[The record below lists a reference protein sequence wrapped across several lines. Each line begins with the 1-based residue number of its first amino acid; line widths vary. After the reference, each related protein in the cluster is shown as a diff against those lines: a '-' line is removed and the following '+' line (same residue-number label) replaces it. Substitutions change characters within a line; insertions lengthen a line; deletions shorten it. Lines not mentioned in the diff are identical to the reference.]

1 MKECK
6 AFRTARANMV
16 FFNSFLNTK
25 IIIFFFSNL
34 KKQFEL
40 PLLSCHAGLSG
51 NAEIV
56 TRKKRRGSP
65 DRDDDDD
72 ETTCKTAMLARGE
85 RKKRREGR
93 GGERRW
99 EEGKGQIRGREWL
112 S

>member
-1 MKECK
+1 MQSIPNRSRKHG
-6 AFRTARANMV
+6 
-16 FFNSFLNTK
+16 FFKFFLKHENYHLL
-25 IIIFFFSNL
+25 FL
-34 KKQFEL
+34 QCKKQFEL